1 MSPSDPRARP
11 EELRAMRRA
20 LELAARGPVVG
31 DHARVGAVLLSPAG
45 DVLAEGWHKGA
56 GTPHAEVDAMS
67 KVPAEQLR
75 GATAVVTLE
84 PCNHVGRTGPCA
96 LALIEAGVGRVVHA
110 VDDPGEQAGGG
121 AERLR
126 AAGVDVVSGVLE
138 DEAEAFLERWLLS
151 VRTGRPWVTVKW
163 AASLDGRA
171 AAADGT
177 SKWITGAAARQHVH
191 EQRAAHDAILVG
203 TGTVLADDPSL
214 TARGDA
220 GELLADQPLP
230 VVVGD
235 RPVPDDAAVRRHPRG
250 LVALPGHDLA
260 ASLRTL
266 RDHGVHSVLVEGG
279 PTVASAL
286 IAAGLVDELL
296 VYLAPV
302 LLGGPRVAIGDVG
315 VGSIGDRH
323 PLDITSTT
331 SLGPDLLVRARP
343 HRARTGT
350 ARPDDAT
357 STAAT
362 TGTPDQAQ
370 NDRSTP

>member
-1 MSPSDPRARP
+1 
-11 EELRAMRRA
+11 MRRG
-20 LELAARGPVVG
+20 LELAALGPAVG
-31 DHARVGAVLLSPAG
+31 DHARVGSVILSPDG

-56 GTPHAEVDAMS
+56 GTPHAEVDAMA
-67 KVPAEQLR
+67 KVAPEHLR

-84 PCNHVGRTGPCA
+84 PCNHTGRTGPCA
-96 LALIEAGVGRVVHA
+96 VALLEAGIGRVVYA
-110 VDDPGEQAGGG
+110 IDDPGADVHGGG
-121 AERLR
+121 ERLR
-126 AAGVDVVSGVLE
+126 AAGVEVVSGVLA
-138 DEAEAFLERWLLS
+138 DDAEAFLERWLHS

-163 AASLDGRA
+163 ASSLDGRA

-230 VVVGD
+230 VVLGD

-250 LVALPGHDLA
+250 LLTLAGHDLV
-260 ASLRTL
+260 ASLGTL
-266 RDHGVHSVLVEGG
+266 REHGVHSVFVEGG

-286 IAAGLVDELL
+286 IAAGLVDEYL

-302 LLGGPRVAIGDVG
+302 LLGGPRVALDDVG
-315 VGSIGDRH
+315 VGSIGERRR
-323 PLDITSTT
+323 LDVLSTT

-343 HRARTGT
+343 HHAVTP
-350 ARPDDAT
+350 AADALRD
-357 STAAT
+357 A
-362 TGTPDQAQ
+362 GPQD
-370 NDRSTP
+370 DRSTS